1 MQGQPDWNG
10 LLAWSTKYHDGTKP
24 SEVQP
29 MTKDDRDWLEAAMKQ
44 YTFSDT
50 DKLKETVDWMR
61 EDVEAGFKSEGKCA
75 NRCNQNFNHIFTSS
89 EMEQKLELLESL
101 IEIHERNALNLARC
115 GGVAI
120 LLNICLNHPEDEV
133 RGLAC
138 QIFSMTVQ
146 NDKEVQKYALHSGA
160 LGLMAQFVKE
170 KKLSNKRSTIAALS
184 SFLRSDNFESKR
196 TFVAKMGGL
205 EFLAGCL

>member
-29 MTKDDRDWLEAAMKQ
+29 MSKDDRDWLEAAMKQ

-61 EDVEAGFKSEGKCA
+61 EDVEAGFKSE
-75 NRCNQNFNHIFTSS
+75 